1 VTPVLPGM
9 ATTGI
14 AEGFGELVSHVAVWP
29 LAGVGLSQAASA
41 DGVRNRHVMPIDS
54 GHNHAGGDGG
64 RVRRIFSSLHVFRG
78 QGALKGAVSPA
89 RTQSVVRERRLGNLV
104 ESNEILRL

>member
-1 VTPVLPGM
+1 LTTELSSLTATPSPVRTFNTAPGSTSTVTPVLPGM
-9 ATTGI
+9 ATSGV

-54 GHNHAGGDGG
+54 GHNHVGGDGE
-64 RVRRIFSSLHVFRG
+64 RVRRIFFSLHVSAG
-78 QGALKGAVSPA
+78 K
-89 RTQSVVRERRLGNLV
+89 VR
-104 ESNEILRL
+104 